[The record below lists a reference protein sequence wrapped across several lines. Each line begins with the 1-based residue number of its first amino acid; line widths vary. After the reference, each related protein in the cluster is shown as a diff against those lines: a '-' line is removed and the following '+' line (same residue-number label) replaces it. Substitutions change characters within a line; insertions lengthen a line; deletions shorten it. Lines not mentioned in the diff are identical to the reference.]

1 MELESLLALDV
12 GGGTQDLLLWRAGQA
27 IENAVKMVLPSP
39 TQVVAARIRAA
50 RGQGRDV
57 SLSGWL
63 MGGGAMH
70 RAVGEHLD
78 AGLKVYAT
86 PAAAASLADDL
97 DKVRAQGVAIVDQPP
112 AGAVTVLTTDLD
124 LKAIGQAC
132 ALFEVPLPARLAVA
146 LCDHG
151 HSPGFSNRKFRFQ
164 MWERF
169 LQGGGRLGDLI
180 FPQSPASMTR
190 MAALKEQAPGA
201 LLMDTAAAA
210 AWGALQDPAVAA
222 LAQEGLCVV
231 NLGNM
236 HTVGFLI
243 KGQRVLGIYEH
254 HTGCLDT
261 FSLADQVN
269 RFIRGNLSDAEVF
282 DSQGHGC
289 ARLDSAPQGEPW
301 PVVFTGPRRALAQGL
316 GWTLAVPHGDV
327 MLSGCFGLLA
337 AAQALVLGGGR

>member
-1 MELESLLALDV
+1 MALESLLALDV

-39 TQVVAARIRAA
+39 TQVAAARLRAA

-57 SLSGWL
+57 CLQGWL

-70 RAVGEHLD
+70 RAVGEHLT
-78 AGLKVYAT
+78 AGLKVFAT
-86 PAAAASLADDL
+86 TAAAASLADDL
-97 DKVRAQGVAIVDQPP
+97 DKVRAQGVIIVETPP
-112 AGAVTVLTTDLD
+112 PDALVVPTTDLD
-124 LKAIGQAC
+124 LAAIGQAL
-132 ALFEVPLPARLAVA
+132 ALFEVPLPRRLAVA

-151 HSPGFSNRKFRFQ
+151 YSPGFSNRKFRFQ

-169 LQGGGRLGDLI
+169 LQGGGRLADLI
-180 FPQSPASMTR
+180 FQQAPAHLTR
-190 MAALKEQAPGA
+190 MQALKEQASTA

-222 LAQEGLCVV
+222 LAGQGLCVV

-243 KGQRVLGIYEH
+243 QNDRVLGVYEH
-254 HTGCLDT
+254 HTGCLDAM
-261 FSLADQVN
+261 SLADQVA
-269 RFIRGNLSDAEVF
+269 RFIAGNLGDAEVF
-282 DSQGHGC
+282 AGQGHGC
-289 ARLDSAPQGEPW
+289 ACLPSAPRGQDW
-301 PVVFTGPRRALAQGL
+301 PVVFTGPQRRLAQGL

-337 AAQALVLGGGR
+337 AALGLLRD

>member
-1 MELESLLALDV
+1 MALQSLLALDV
-12 GGGTQDLLLWRAGQA
+12 GGGTQDLLLWRAGQN

-39 TQVVAARIRAA
+39 TQVAAARIRAA
-50 RGQGRDV
+50 TGQGRDIC
-57 SLSGWL
+57 LSGWL

-70 RAVGEHLD
+70 RAVGEHLA
-78 AGLKVYAT
+78 AGLKVFAT

-97 DKVRAQGVAIVDQPP
+97 AKVRGQGVAIVDQPP
-112 AGAVTVLTTDLD
+112 AGAVIVPTTDLD
-124 LKAIGQAC
+124 LGAIGQAL
-132 ALFEVPLPARLAVA
+132 ALFEVPLPSRLAVA

-169 LQGGGRLGDLI
+169 LAGGGRLADLI
-180 FPQSPASMTR
+180 FDQAPPAMTR
-190 MAALKEQAPGA
+190 MSALKEQAPTA

-210 AWGALQDPAVAA
+210 AWGALQDPAVAR
-222 LAQEGLCVV
+222 LAGEGVCLV

-243 KGQRVLGIYEH
+243 RQDRVLGIYEH
-254 HTGCLDT
+254 HTGCLDAL
-261 FSLADQVN
+261 SLSDQVG
-269 RFIRGNLSDAEVF
+269 RFIKGSLNDAEVF

-289 ARLDSAPQGEPW
+289 ARLAAAPLGQSW
-301 PVVFTGPRRALAQGL
+301 PVVFTGPQRRLAEGL

-337 AAQALVLGGGR
+337 AAQALAQD

>member
-12 GGGTQDLLLWRAGQA
+12 GGGTQDLLLWRDGQE

-39 TQVVAARIRAA
+39 TQVAARRIRAA

-57 SLSGWL
+57 FLEGWL

-78 AGLKVYAT
+78 EGLKVFAT

-97 DKVRAQGVAIVDQPP
+97 DKVRAQGVVICDKPP
-112 AGAVTVLTTDLD
+112 AGAVTVPTSDLD
-124 LKAIGQAC
+124 LKAIRQAC
-132 ALFEVPLPARLAVA
+132 ALFEVDPPQRLAVA

-151 HSPGFSNRKFRFQ
+151 HSPGFSNRKFRFM

-169 LQGGGRLGDLI
+169 LQKGGRLGDLI
-180 FPQSPASMTR
+180 FPQAPPDMTR
-190 MAALKEQAPGA
+190 MAALKQQAPGA

-222 LAQEGLCVV
+222 LAQGGVCIV

-236 HTVGFLI
+236 HTVGFLVQ
-243 KGQRVLGIYEH
+243 GQRVLGVYEH
-254 HTGCLDT
+254 HTGCLDA
-261 FSLADQVN
+261 FSLADQVG
-269 RFIRGNLSDAEVF
+269 RFIQGTLSDSEVF
-282 DSQGHGC
+282 AGQGHGC
-289 ARLDSAPQGEPW
+289 ARLDSAPQGQDW
-301 PVVFTGPRRALAQGL
+301 PVVFTGPRRRLASGL

-337 AAQALVLGGGR
+337 ASLALVRG